1 LGERRARNPS
11 AARERRGVIVL
22 SRQYLP
28 DPALVRNR
36 ARQKLPTSF
45 TPADAPPAASN
56 GALQG
61 RAVSPSLHH
70 YRVIYADPPSS
81 FATFSRKG
89 KGRSAEAHYDCMGLD
104 EIKVMPVADWAA
116 GDCALFL
123 WATDPLLP
131 RAFEVIAA
139 WGFVYKTVAFTWV
152 KTTQD
157 GTGFPI
163 GCGFWTRA
171 NPELCLLAT
180 RGRPQRI
187 SRSVRQ
193 LILAPR
199 QAHSQKPEEVYE
211 RIGRWCLVP
220 ISNYSPGSAG
230 LAGRAGDKRSK
241 LGSVNGA
248 GAQIATRS
256 TQRRYSNELL
266 QNDDYAAAY
275 Y

>member
-1 LGERRARNPS
+1 LRWCRRETAGCAKCAQLETSKPAAWESGGLGTQCGTATPRRHSMNGHLISDSALARNT
-11 AARERRGVIVL
+11 ARRDLAYGFIL
-22 SRQYLP
+22 
-28 DPALVRNR
+28 
-36 ARQKLPTSF
+36 
-45 TPADAPPAASN
+45 ADAPSADSGDVA
-56 GALQG
+56 GAVLIP
-61 RAVSPSLHH
+61 SPPH
-70 YRVIYADPPSS
+70 YGVICADPPWP
-81 FATFSRKG
+81 FATYSHKG

-104 EIKVMPVADWAA
+104 EIKAMPVAGWAA

-139 WGFVYKTVAFTWV
+139 WGFVYKTVAFTWA
-152 KTTQD
+152 KTTKD

-199 QAHSQKPEEVYE
+199 RAHPQKPDEVYE
-211 RIGRWCLVP
+211 RIESLVP
-220 ISNYSPGSAG
+220 GPYLELFARKRRPG
-230 LAGRAGDKRSK
+230 
-241 LGSVNGA
+241 
-248 GAQIATRS
+248 
-256 TQRRYSNELL
+256 
-266 QNDDYAAAY
+266 
-275 Y
+275 

>member
-1 LGERRARNPS
+1 M
-11 AARERRGVIVL
+11 I
-22 SRQYLP
+22 RQYLP
-28 DPALVRNR
+28 DPALARNR

-56 GALQG
+56 GALHG

-70 YRVIYADPPSS
+70 YRVIYADPPWS
-81 FATFSRKG
+81 FATFSHKG

-104 EIKVMPVADWAA
+104 EIKAMPVADWAA

-139 WGFVYKTVAFTWV
+139 WGFVYKTIAFTWV
-152 KTTQD
+152 KTTKD

-211 RIGRWCLVP
+211 RIESLVP
-220 ISNYSPGSAG
+220 GPYLELFARERRPGWASWG
-230 LAGRAGDKRSK
+230 QEVETGIGERRWRADSYPKHPEEI
-241 LGSVNGA
+241 
-248 GAQIATRS
+248 Q
-256 TQRRYSNELL
+256 Q
-266 QNDDYAAAY
+266 
-275 Y
+275 